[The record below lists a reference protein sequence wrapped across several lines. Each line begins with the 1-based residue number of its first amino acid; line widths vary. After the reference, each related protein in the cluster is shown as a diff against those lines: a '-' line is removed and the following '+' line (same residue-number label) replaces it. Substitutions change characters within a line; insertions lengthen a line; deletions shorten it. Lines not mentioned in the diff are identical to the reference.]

1 MFQKYKN
8 HFIKIYKKSKV
19 RYRTFPQHVDI
30 VVKWTEKLCKLNP
43 GVDKEVAIIG
53 AWFHDLGHFIGKEKD
68 HAVSS
73 EKEALKFLRR
83 EKFNEEKIKR
93 ILHVVRSHRNRD
105 VKPKTI
111 EAKIVCCADSAS
123 HFTSDAYLIILL
135 DNIDSRDY
143 ILGKIDRDY
152 RDISVFPK
160 IKKELTPLYK
170 SWKKLIESFPN
181 DFIKHISK

>member
-19 RYRTFPQHVDI
+19 RYRTFPQHVDV

-43 GVDKEVAIIG
+43 EADKEIAVIG

-73 EKEALKFLRR
+73 EKEALKFLKK
-83 EKFNEEKIKR
+83 EKFSDEKINK
-93 ILHVVRSHRNRD
+93 ILHVIRSHRNRD

-135 DNIDSRDY
+135 DNVDSKNY

-160 IKKELTPLYK
+160 IKKELAPLYK
-170 SWKKLIESFPN
+170 SWKKLIKYFPD
-181 DFIKHISK
+181 DFTK